1 MVTSDFAAP
10 RMKIHILMENTS
22 SSPEFLAEHG
32 LSLLIET
39 RDKRIL
45 FDTGAS
51 SAFADNAE
59 RLGTDLNTVDAAVLS
74 HGHYDHGGGI
84 SRFLQLNQ
92 HAHVWISPYAFLP
105 HFNASGK
112 DIGLAP
118 ELAGH
123 ERLSIAHADIT
134 ELYEG
139 ITLHSAATLP
149 NTYPAE
155 GAGMETIINGQRQP
169 DDFRHEQYL
178 LIQEGS
184 KRVLISGCSHRGI
197 LNIATHFRADVLV
210 GGFHFM
216 KASPVADAPRLRAVA
231 ETLLQLPTS
240 YHTGHCTG
248 DAAFCLLKQHMGE
261 RLQAFQSGMTLKL

>member
-1 MVTSDFAAP
+1 
-10 RMKIHILMENTS
+10 MKIHVLMENTS
-22 SSPEFLAEHG
+22 CEPEFLAEHG

-39 RDKRIL
+39 GSRRIL

-51 SAFADNAE
+51 PAFANNAE
-59 RLGTDLNTVDAAVLS
+59 RLRIDLNTVDAAVLS

-84 SRFLQLNQ
+84 NRFLQLNQ
-92 HAHVWISPYAFLP
+92 HAPVWISPYAFLP

-123 ERLSIAHADIT
+123 ERLRTAHNDIT

-178 LIQEGS
+178 LIQENG

-210 GGFHFM
+210 GGFHLM
-216 KASPVADAPRLRAVA
+216 KASPVADAPRLQAVA
-231 ETLLQLPTS
+231 ELLLELPTC

-248 DAAFCLLKQHMGE
+248 DAAFRLLKQRMGE
-261 RLQAFQSGMTLKL
+261 RLQAFSSGMTIEL

>member
-1 MVTSDFAAP
+1 
-10 RMKIHILMENTS
+10 MKIHVLMENTS
-22 SSPEFLAEHG
+22 CSAKFLAEHG

-39 RDKRIL
+39 GSRRIL

-51 SAFADNAE
+51 PAFADNAE
-59 RLGTDLNTVDAAVLS
+59 RLRIDLNTVDAAVLS

-92 HAHVWISPYAFLP
+92 HAPVWISPHAFLP

-118 ELAGH
+118 ELAVH
-123 ERLSIAHADIT
+123 ERLRTTHDDIT

-178 LIQEGS
+178 LIQENG

-216 KASPVADAPRLRAVA
+216 KASPVADAPRLQAVA
-231 ETLLQLPTS
+231 ELLLELPTC

-248 DAAFCLLKQHMGE
+248 DAAFCLLKQRMGE
-261 RLQAFQSGMTLKL
+261 RL

>member
-1 MVTSDFAAP
+1 
-10 RMKIHILMENTS
+10 MKIHVLMENTS
-22 SSPEFLAEHG
+22 CRPEFMAEHG

-39 RDKRIL
+39 GNRRIL

-51 SAFADNAE
+51 PAFADNAE
-59 RLGTDLNTVDAAVLS
+59 RLGINLDTVDAAVLS

-84 SRFLQLNQ
+84 NRFLQLNH
-92 HAHVWISPYAFLP
+92 HARVWTSPYAFLP

-112 DIGLAP
+112 DIGLPP
-118 ELAGH
+118 ELASN
-123 ERLSIAHADIT
+123 ERLSTTHAEVT

-139 ITLHSAATLP
+139 ITIHSFATLP
-149 NTYPAE
+149 DTYPAE
-155 GAGMETIINGQRQP
+155 GAGMETIINGERQP

-178 LIQEGS
+178 LIQEGH
-184 KRVLISGCSHRGI
+184 KRILISGCSHRGI
-197 LNIATHFRADVLV
+197 LNIATHFRPDILV

-248 DAAFCLLKQHMGE
+248 EAAFCLLKQHMGE
-261 RLQAFQSGMTLKL
+261 RLQAFQSGMTLEL

>member
-1 MVTSDFAAP
+1 
-10 RMKIHILMENTS
+10 MKIHVLMENTS
-22 SSPEFLAEHG
+22 CSPEFLAEHG

-39 RDKRIL
+39 GSRRIL

-51 SAFADNAE
+51 PAFADNAE
-59 RLGTDLNTVDAAVLS
+59 RLRIDLNTVDTAVLS

-84 SRFLQLNQ
+84 NRFLQLNQ
-92 HAHVWISPYAFLP
+92 HAPVWISPYAFLP

-118 ELAGH
+118 ELADH
-123 ERLSIAHADIT
+123 ERLCIAHDDIT
-134 ELYEG
+134 ALYEG
-139 ITLHSAATLP
+139 ITIHSAATLP

-178 LIQEGS
+178 LIQENG

-197 LNIATHFRADVLV
+197 LNIATLFRADVLV

-216 KASPVADAPRLRAVA
+216 KASPVTDAPRLQAVA
-231 ETLLQLPTS
+231 ELLLELPTC

-248 DAAFCLLKQHMGE
+248 DAAFCLLKEHMGE
-261 RLQAFQSGMTLKL
+261 RLQAFSSGMTIEL

>member
-1 MVTSDFAAP
+1 M
-10 RMKIHILMENTS
+10 
-22 SSPEFLAEHG
+22 
-32 LSLLIET
+32 
-39 RDKRIL
+39 
-45 FDTGAS
+45 
-51 SAFADNAE
+51 
-59 RLGTDLNTVDAAVLS
+59 
-74 HGHYDHGGGI
+74 
-84 SRFLQLNQ
+84 
-92 HAHVWISPYAFLP
+92 PYAFLP

-155 GAGMETIINGQRQP
+155 GAGMETILNGQRQP

-178 LIQEGS
+178 LIQENGM
-184 KRVLISGCSHRGI
+184 RVLISGCSHRGI
-197 LNIATHFRADVLV
+197 LNIATHFWADVLV

-216 KASPVADAPRLRAVA
+216 KASPVTDAPRLQAVA
-231 ETLLQLPTS
+231 ELLLELPTC

-248 DAAFCLLKQHMGE
+248 EAAFCLLKQRMGE